1 MIKLYRGLC
10 YEKEK
15 YRINYIKF
23 FISLTI
29 FILVIS
35 ISVITIKKLVNKSVE
50 NKKKIYLNELQQNE
64 KGL

>member
-1 MIKLYRGLC
+1 MKKR
-10 YEKEK
+10 KK

-50 NKKKIYLNELQQNE
+50 NKKENLFE
-64 KGL
+64 

>member
-10 YEKEK
+10 YEKKKK

-35 ISVITIKKLVNKSVE
+35 ISVITIKNL
-50 NKKKIYLNELQQNE
+50 
-64 KGL
+64 

>member
-1 MIKLYRGLC
+1 MKKR
-10 YEKEK
+10 KK

-64 KGL
+64 KRTISL

>member
-1 MIKLYRGLC
+1 MKKR
-10 YEKEK
+10 KK

-50 NKKKIYLNELQQNE
+50 NKRKFIWMSFSKTKRTISL
-64 KGL
+64 

>member
-50 NKKKIYLNELQQNE
+50 NKENLFE
-64 KGL
+64 